1 MYICE
6 LNLLSVVF
14 LCMCIVLSLP
24 EFLFLCIAWKKGF
37 LFSVMVFCVLCI
49 AVNVDSVFVL
59 SSLEFL
65 LSGFG

>member
-1 MYICE
+1 MYECV

-37 LFSVMVFCVLCI
+37 LFSVMDSGVLR
-49 AVNVDSVFVL
+49 VGGKVYSVFVL
-59 SSLEFL
+59 FLLEFL
-65 LSGFG
+65 LSGVG